1 MQTLSIKER
10 NKKTCGESQKR
21 ELKMNDRQLDK
32 KIRQDAAKVK
42 KDLGTLADHGAA
54 RVSNVEEN
62 ISDATSRAKTR
73 ISTWVEDNASRMS
86 SDLGKFSGDAKE
98 SVVKAAATVKKD
110 IGHGLSQYNTKV
122 QKMVDKAPNGLGQQ
136 AAKYPWVALSITV
149 VAGFLLGMLIKPGRP
164 ALR

>member
-1 MQTLSIKER
+1 
-10 NKKTCGESQKR
+10 
-21 ELKMNDRQLDK
+21 MNDRQLDR

-42 KDLGTLADHGAA
+42 KDLGTLAEDSAA

-62 ISDATSRAKTR
+62 ISDATTHAKTR
-73 ISTWVEDNASRMS
+73 ITTWVDDNASRMS
-86 SDLGKFSGDAKE
+86 RELEKLTGEARETIGG
-98 SVVKAAATVKKD
+98 AAATLKKD

-122 QKMVDKAPNGLGQQ
+122 QKMVDKAPGGLSEQ

-149 VAGFLLGMLIKPGRP
+149 LAGFLLGMLIKPGRQ